1 MSSRIESPFG
11 GLGDRVARTRGDL
24 PDPPRGRDTP
34 RHPRGLHLDVLDDGD
49 GWVPGLLVAWEHDA
63 AGHWWG
69 RVVTV
74 TDGTATE
81 ALYAARRL
89 RPANPQ
95 QPAD

>member
-1 MSSRIESPFG
+1 MGSATGSP
-11 GLGDRVARTRGDL
+11 APAATCPTRPG
-24 PDPPRGRDTP
+24 GRDTP
-34 RHPRGLHLDVLDDGD
+34 RHPRGLHLDVLDDQD